1 MNTKKIVLVN
11 LWGLGDLIATLY
23 FIKKNEMYNYYII
36 TTQSQKTVDKL
47 ILSIGLDSRVS
58 VSFFNQKF
66 LLIFDIIKNIFSR
79 KLIIFTAPLSGKSR
93 LLSKSLSY
101 FFKNLILAEEKGNFY
116 SINEKIKIENI

>member
-116 SINEKIKIENI
+116 SINEN

>member
-1 MNTKKIVLVN
+1 MFTKKIVLVN